1 MISDRDTYRTA
12 FDYLKRHGDT
22 APIFAAM
29 EADALLEA
37 GDLDG
42 AATWRR
48 ILGAVRQMQHD
59 RPAGAVH

>member
-1 MISDRDTYRTA
+1 MTSNPDTYRTA
-12 FDYLKRHGDT
+12 ARLLEQHGDT

-29 EADALLEA
+29 EADRMLDA

-48 ILGAVRQMQHD
+48 VAKAIQDMLGTEGTRH
-59 RPAGAVH
+59 

>member
-1 MISDRDTYRTA
+1 MTSNRDTYRTA
-12 FDYLKRHGDT
+12 VAYLEQHGDT

-29 EADALLEA
+29 EADRLLEE

-48 ILGAVRQMQHD
+48 VAKAIHD
-59 RPAGAVH
+59 LTGMEGTRH

>member
-1 MISDRDTYRTA
+1 MTDAPDAYREA
-12 FDYLKRHGDT
+12 LSLIDQHGDT

-29 EADALLEA
+29 EADAALDA

-48 ILGAVRQMQHD
+48 VVAAIRELQDA
-59 RPAGAVH
+59 PAGPVH